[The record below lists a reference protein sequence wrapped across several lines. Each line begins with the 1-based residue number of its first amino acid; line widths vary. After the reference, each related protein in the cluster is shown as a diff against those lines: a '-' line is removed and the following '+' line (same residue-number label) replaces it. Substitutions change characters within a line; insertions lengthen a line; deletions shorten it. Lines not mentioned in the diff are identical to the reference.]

1 MELDI
6 TQAVMLSGLSG
17 LVTAVGTVVALRTD
31 ITWIKREVVRLEQ
44 AVNRAHERIDS
55 VEKAR

>member
-1 MELDI
+1 MGIDV
-6 TQAVMLSGLSG
+6 TQAILLSGLSG

-44 AVNRAHERIDS
+44 SVIRAHERIDNM
-55 VEKAR
+55 EKAR